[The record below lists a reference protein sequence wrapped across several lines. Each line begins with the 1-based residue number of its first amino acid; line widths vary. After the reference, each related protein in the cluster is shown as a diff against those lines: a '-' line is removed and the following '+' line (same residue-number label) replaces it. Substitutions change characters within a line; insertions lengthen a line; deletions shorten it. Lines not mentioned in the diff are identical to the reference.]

1 MNKKKKPMKNEIK
14 IALLICITTIFALTD
29 NLTLIFL
36 KLVGETVVMGA
47 LWVIIE
53 AVKYIK
59 SLFKEPKPNVVIHKQ
74 DIDTRPIP
82 EQLREAYEK
91 KKK

>member
-53 AVKYIK
+53 AIK
-59 SLFKEPKPNVVIHKQ
+59 FIKNLFKEPEQKL